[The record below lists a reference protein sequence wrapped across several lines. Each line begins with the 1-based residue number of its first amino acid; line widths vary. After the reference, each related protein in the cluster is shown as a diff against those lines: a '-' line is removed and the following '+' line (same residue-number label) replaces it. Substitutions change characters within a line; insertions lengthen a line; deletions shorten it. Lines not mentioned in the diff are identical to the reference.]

1 MIFHDS
7 QNLYY
12 RSPIGAVPTQSFV
25 RLAIDVDLKD
35 KVSLVRLHT
44 WQETCGSIYY
54 NLKKSSWDEKHYFI
68 DLDMPEDGCLVWYY
82 FIIEL
87 ADGKLLY
94 YGNNKAQMGGIGQE
108 ALEVPPS
115 YQITVFKKDVKTPD
129 WFKKAVMYQ
138 IFPDRFYRS
147 GNNIPQK
154 KHAVLHCDWNEPP
167 MYYLDPDTKNVITYD
182 YFGGNIQGIKEK
194 LSYLKDLGIK
204 AVGVDMLNVDKTCVE
219 GEQYTE
225 NSTSAH
231 NVFLGNDI
239 LIVENLINLEK
250 LNTTGSTVMFLPLK
264 IKDGDGSPV
273 RAVAFV

>member
-7 QNLYY
+7 RNLYY

-108 ALEVPPS
+108 AL
-115 YQITVFKKDVKTPD
+115 
-129 WFKKAVMYQ
+129 
-138 IFPDRFYRS
+138 
-147 GNNIPQK
+147 
-154 KHAVLHCDWNEPP
+154 
-167 MYYLDPDTKNVITYD
+167 
-182 YFGGNIQGIKEK
+182 
-194 LSYLKDLGIK
+194 
-204 AVGVDMLNVDKTCVE
+204 
-219 GEQYTE
+219 
-225 NSTSAH
+225 
-231 NVFLGNDI
+231 
-239 LIVENLINLEK
+239 
-250 LNTTGSTVMFLPLK
+250 
-264 IKDGDGSPV
+264 
-273 RAVAFV
+273 